1 MDTKVVYFSF
11 TKYVSEKNINIG
23 AISCFYH
30 LFDHLSLFQL
40 SLLTYNICGMMI
52 QRCLLYSAQLDRLV

>member
-11 TKYVSEKNINIG
+11 AKYVSEKNINVG

-30 LFDHLSLFQL
+30 PSSLSLFQL
-40 SLLTYNICGMMI
+40 SLLTYNICEMI
-52 QRCLLYSAQLDRLV
+52 QRRLLYSVAG